1 MNEPT
6 IEQAITEFTRA
17 YERLYQRWP
26 DELRIVDGLYVILNS
41 VRLNAIEL
49 QHLTSELHR
58 EYFQTLPER
67 KRTMQRLVSYFS
79 Q

>member
-26 DELRIVDGLYVILNS
+26 DELNIVDGLYVVLNS
-41 VRLNAIEL
+41 VRLNAVEL

-58 EYFQTLPER
+58 EYRQTLPER
-67 KRTMQRLVSYFS
+67 RETMERLVAWFS

>member
-26 DELRIVDGLYVILNS
+26 DELRIVDDLHVILNS
-41 VRLNAIEL
+41 VRLNTSEL
-49 QHLTSELHR
+49 QHLTNDLHR
-58 EYFQTLPER
+58 EYSQALPER
-67 KRTMQRLVSYFS
+67 KRTMERLVAYFS